1 MARIALPPYPNG
13 WFAVAHAD
21 ALRPGEVRAIQYLGR
36 DLALFRDTAG
46 RHHVLD
52 AYCPHLGAVLAQGKV
67 EGDTLRCP
75 FHSWRF
81 EGATGRCVEIPYAKR
96 IPPKADARAW
106 RTIECNGMVLIWHHT
121 AGAEPS
127 WMPERIDA
135 LDDPGYRL
143 HATHEWTIASHPQ
156 EIMENGVDF
165 AHFQTLHGWKCKKLD
180 WRPNGPYYSLKI
192 DVDTGAE
199 GQAATAGNITDAD
212 SFNSGPGFL
221 YTRFQGALDG
231 FAVNALTP
239 VAPEVLHIQHRYY
252 AHERC
257 DPALVKGFFEFY
269 VRDYDLDIPIWS
281 NKVYRDRPQLTEGE
295 ADFGRFR
302 RWYAQF
308 YSESR
313 EQGANR

>member
-1 MARIALPPYPNG
+1 MPRITLPPYPNG

-21 ALRPGEVRAIQYLGR
+21 ALAPGEVRAITYLGR
-36 DLALFRDTAG
+36 DLALFRDAAG
-46 RHHVLD
+46 RYHVLD
-52 AYCPHLGAVLAQGKV
+52 AYCPHLGAHLAQGKV
-67 EGDTLRCP
+67 EGDSLRCP

-81 EGATGRCVEIPYAKR
+81 EGATGRCLEIPYAKR
-96 IPPKADARAW
+96 IPPKADARSW
-106 RTIECNGMVLIWHHT
+106 RTIECNGMVLVWHHDR
-121 AGAEPS
+121 GAEPD

-135 LDDPGYRL
+135 LDDPAYKL

-165 AHFQTLHGWKCKKLD
+165 AHFQTLHGWKCKALD

-192 DVDTGAE
+192 DVDTGAAD
-199 GQAATAGNITDAD
+199 QAGTASNITDAD
-212 SFNSGPGFL
+212 SYNSGPGFL

-231 FAVNALTP
+231 YAVNALTP
-239 VAPEVLHIQHRYY
+239 VAPEKLHIQHRYY

-281 NKVYRDRPQLTEGE
+281 NKLYRDRPQLADGE

-308 YSESR
+308 YSDPQHQEATR
-313 EQGANR
+313 